1 MAKTTGPL
9 FSMDA
14 SGKFGGALVFGKW
27 KGRNVVRQL
36 VTPANPQ
43 SADQEASRNA
53 VRCFGEAQRQM
64 NLSAEVHAGDTATD
78 KALFT
83 AAAPSGQAWNGYLV
97 KSGIGSN
104 QIHYDA
110 ATVAYAALTAPQK
123 AAWVAGADALVPA
136 ILGVAQTAAGGVPA
150 AALTSGEVFFHKCY
164 ARYVAG
170 LDLAAPGAV
179 PPDYS

>member
-27 KGRNVVRQL
+27 KGRNTVRQL
-36 VTPANPQ
+36 VTPSNPQ
-43 SADQEASRNA
+43 STNQEASRNA
-53 VRCFGEAQRQM
+53 MRVMAEVQRQM
-64 NLSAEVHAGDTATD
+64 NLTTEKHAGDTLTD

-97 KSGIGSN
+97 KSGIGAGQVN
-104 QIHYDA
+104 YLA
-110 ATVAYAALTAPQK
+110 AQAAYAALTAPQK
-123 AAWVAGADALVPA
+123 AAWVAGAEALVPA
-136 ILGVAQTAAGGVPA
+136 ILPVNQTVAGGGTGT
-150 AALTSGEVFFHKCY
+150 ALTAGEVFFHAQY

-170 LDLAAPGAV
+170 LDAAAPTGT